1 VLNDDESAGWCMQ
14 DGDKEVESAARR
26 VAQLGGS
33 EAVTDPAVLAKAV
46 LTTVYMGTINSSS
59 ATRERAQRLA
69 DQIGAD
75 HLDVKLDSA
84 VSAMAQLFSL
94 ITGRTP
100 RFRVSQL
107 LTSLPQC

>member
-1 VLNDDESAGWCMQ
+1 
-14 DGDKEVESAARR
+14 VESAAKR
-26 VAQLGGS
+26 VAQLADS
-33 EAVTDPAVLAKAV
+33 EAVTQPAVLAKAV
-46 LTTVYMGTINSSS
+46 LTTVYMGTVNSSS

-100 RFRVSQL
+100 RFRVANSSPACPNVGL
-107 LTSLPQC
+107 NKT